1 MRSEKQKIY
10 RKEYNKRYYAR
21 SANSKRCNKVWT
33 EEEIRIVM
41 AHEESDE
48 VISKKLQR
56 SIASI
61 QEKRY
66 REKKKNNE
74 MAVNADGCCGAEVEE
89 YGQGHCAGDPG
100 GRDGDPDDGRGGA
113 DRG

>member
-1 MRSEKQKIY
+1 MRSEKQRIY
-10 RKEYNKRYYAR
+10 RREYNKRYYAR
-21 SANSKRCNKVWT
+21 SANSKRSNKVWT

-41 AHEESDE
+41 EHKESDE

-61 QEKRY
+61 QRKRF

-74 MAVNADGCCGAEVEE
+74 IILAARRVL
-89 YGQGHCAGDPG
+89 QAGISV
-100 GRDGDPDDGRGGA
+100 
-113 DRG
+113 